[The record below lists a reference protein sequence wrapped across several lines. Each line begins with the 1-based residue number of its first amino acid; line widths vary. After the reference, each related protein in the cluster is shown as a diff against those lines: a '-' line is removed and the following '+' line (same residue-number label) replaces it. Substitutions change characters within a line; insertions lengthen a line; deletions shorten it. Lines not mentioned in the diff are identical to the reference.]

1 MQSSWSKKQEKIFD
15 KYLDT
20 NISIYAIEN
29 HPKYGESCKRILQDV
44 ESAKL
49 KVCSSM
55 LVLVEFLSVLKKIN
69 EILENRRRET
79 LDIRK
84 NIDAVLSLPIVWFDL
99 NFLIIKRASEY
110 EFNVSGVDYIHVAS
124 MELN

>member
-1 MQSSWSKKQEKIFD
+1 
-15 KYLDT
+15 
-20 NISIYAIEN
+20 
-29 HPKYGESCKRILQDV
+29 
-44 ESAKL
+44 
-49 KVCSSM
+49 M
-55 LVLVEFLSVLKKIN
+55 LVLVELLSVLKKIN